1 MTLIDKVEVKQLDW
15 WAALSIPVISAFIGW
30 ITNLIAVKAIFK
42 PYEPLRIPGLPWGIQ
57 GVVPKRR
64 AELAKSIGE
73 IVEQELVK
81 VDDLLQQMKS
91 PEILDRITHSANESI
106 RCMIIERIPSWVPN
120 TVRGVILEMMGDM
133 LDKQMP
139 QVVRQIMEESG
150 GGALGEKIK
159 LAQLVE
165 ERLNA
170 YDIKQIEA
178 LILKVASRELKHI
191 ELLGGV
197 LGFII
202 GLVQVAI
209 VYLST

>member
-1 MTLIDKVEVKQLDW
+1 MDW

>member
-1 MTLIDKVEVKQLDW
+1 MKQLDW